1 MSRCRL
7 AAYLLLPSMLPG
19 CAVGPSY
26 HAPTPKL
33 PEHWHE
39 SVDDGLASGDAD
51 VQHWWQVFEDET
63 LSSLIARA
71 AEGNLDA
78 RMAVLR
84 IREARALRGVAAGEL
99 LPSLSGRGSY
109 QRGKASANGPL
120 GGVPATPGKGA
131 QFAETVTRGA
141 ATGALSQGISTA
153 APGAAAVAT
162 PLATGLVGLLPDRCK
177 LGDSPETDL
186 FTAGFDASWELDVF
200 GGIRRNVESASADLA
215 AAVEDYHSALVS
227 LFAEVATTYIDLR
240 TLQAEITA
248 TLKNIEL
255 QRETLTLARAR
266 LKYELASELEVH
278 QAETNL
284 ATTESQLPLLEAGLA
299 TAIYRLGVLVGREPA
314 ALVGELTPTQSIPQ
328 PPAETFIGVPA
339 DVLRRRLDIR
349 AAECRLAAET
359 ARIGVAAADLYPRFT
374 LSGTFGFE
382 SSDFEHMLDSR
393 SITYGFGPAVR
404 WNVFDGLRNLNRI
417 AAQEAATHH
426 AYVLY
431 EQTVLVALEDVE
443 SAMVYYKRERARRDA
458 LRRATAAARCA
469 AELAQARYED
479 GLTDFQDVVDAER
492 SLVNL
497 ETSLVQS
504 EGQVAVDLVALYKAL
519 GGGWTP
525 GVSAQVKHLDAP
537 SDALDH
543 PLHYFST
550 GGTSALPW
558 ETQSAKHKPNERK
571 AADDE

>member
-7 AAYLLLPSMLPG
+7 AAYLLLASMLPG

-39 SVDDGLASGDAD
+39 SADDGLASGEAD
-51 VQHWWQVFEDET
+51 VQHWWRVFEDET
-63 LSSLIARA
+63 LSSLITRA
-71 AEGNLDA
+71 AQDNLDA

-84 IREARALRGVAAGEL
+84 IREARALRSVAAGEM
-99 LPSLSGRGSY
+99 LPSLSGRGRY
-109 QRGKASANGPL
+109 QCGKASANGPQ
-120 GGVPATPGKGA
+120 GGVPATPGKAA
-131 QFAETVTRGA
+131 QFTETVTRAA
-141 ATGALSQGISTA
+141 ATGALSEGISSA

-162 PLATGLVGLLPDRCK
+162 PLATGLVGLLPSQSK
-177 LGDSPETDL
+177 LANSPETDL
-186 FTAGFDASWELDVF
+186 FTAGFDASWELDFF
-200 GGIRRNVESASADLA
+200 GGIRRNVESANAGLA
-215 AAVEDYHSALVS
+215 AAVEDYHSVLVS

-240 TLQAEITA
+240 TLQAEIAA

-255 QRETLTLARAR
+255 QRETLTLAQAR
-266 LKYELASELEVH
+266 LKYELASELEVR
-278 QAETNL
+278 QAEANL
-284 ATTESQLPLLEAGLA
+284 ATTRSQLPLLEAGLA
-299 TAIYRLGVLVGREPA
+299 TAIYRLGVLIGREPG
-314 ALVGELTPTQSIPQ
+314 ALAGELTARQLIPQ

-339 DVLRRRLDIR
+339 DVLRRRPDIR

-382 SSDFEHMLDSR
+382 SSDINHMLDNR

-404 WNVFDGLRNLNRI
+404 WNIFDGLRNLNRI
-417 AAQEAATHH
+417 AAQETVTHH

-431 EQTVLVALEDVE
+431 ERTVLVALEDVE
-443 SAMVYYKRERARRDA
+443 SAMVYYKREQARRDA
-458 LRRATAAARCA
+458 LRQATAAARRA
-469 AELAQARYED
+469 VELAQTRYED

-497 ETSLVQS
+497 ETSLVRS

-519 GGGWTP
+519 GGGWMP
-525 GVSAQVKHLDAP
+525 GVSAQAEHLDTP
-537 SDALDH
+537 SDALDR
-543 PLHYFST
+543 PLHYIST

-558 ETQSAKHKPNERK
+558 ETQAAKHKPNERK
-571 AADDE
+571 ATDDE